1 MVRGSAA
8 VSVAGAIVHL
18 LNSGWHEPRNWQ
30 FLQEL
35 DAGTLRPIGHPREM
49 VLRGERRK
57 LEKNWTLFTPPGDGL
72 FAVYS
77 ITPHRILQCSLEG
90 DGDIEFHEFACT
102 EWSQPAYPENHGG
115 LRGGAP
121 RSSQA
126 ASSGRFCHS
135 VHTAPEGYRY
145 AAAAYRFAATPP
157 FAPTSAPLVPLDLG
171 QGFADRRAYP
181 RLNPAVGR
189 VVYPCGAAHDD
200 ARWLISHGIND
211 EQCAISL
218 LSDDEVAA
226 SQQPRDAARR

>member
-1 MVRGSAA
+1 VVRGSAA

-57 LEKNWTLFTPPGDGL
+57 LEKNWRSSRARRRIVRGL
-72 FAVYS
+72 F
-77 ITPHRILQCSLEG
+77 H
-90 DGDIEFHEFACT
+90 H
-102 EWSQPAYPENHGG
+102 
-115 LRGGAP
+115 
-121 RSSQA
+121 A
-126 ASSGRFCHS
+126 ASDPAVFARGRRRHRVSRVCVHGVVAAGVSRKPWRAARRRPAVLAGREFWSFCHS